1 MQGTTPSSRKILEGD
16 QMKTVVEVVINHPEG
31 TSVSDITQAVIQPMV
46 EAINDADHWSA
57 YTVTVDQ
64 NVIADRATRI
74 AFQWVLSEYPDT
86 WSVDQII
93 DGLERG
99 SDDVI
104 VCEQFE
110 DWSVVSV
117 VNHINE
123 LAETIAEGMN
133 Q

>member
-1 MQGTTPSSRKILEGD
+1 
-16 QMKTVVEVVINHPEG
+16 MKTVVEVVVNHPEG
-31 TSVSDITQAVIQPMV
+31 TSVSVITQAVLQPMV
-46 EAINDADHWSA
+46 EAINGADHWSA

-110 DWSVVSV
+110 DWSAESV

-123 LAETIAEGMN
+123 LAEAIAEGMN